1 VGASDGSREKNDGRS
16 GAFAW
21 VIAARKGTH
30 LVLLHRGWGWEDMV
44 SNYARGPIDSTRMEL
59 TGIAAGLTFA
69 IQHYPRQP
77 MTWYCDN
84 DAAVGE
90 MTNKQSGY
98 EPQTPILVCISNRS
112 HAA

>member
-1 VGASDGSREKNDGRS
+1 MVPPGVSSETEVSALPWKHWKIQGYNLVGASDGSGEKNDGRS

-30 LVLLHRGWGWEDMV
+30 LVLLNRGWGWEDMV
-44 SNYARGPIDSTRMEL
+44 SNYARGLIDSTRMEL

-77 MTWYCDN
+77 MT
-84 DAAVGE
+84 
-90 MTNKQSGY
+90 
-98 EPQTPILVCISNRS
+98 
-112 HAA
+112 